1 MLYVIVALANIFVG
15 GMIGIAGVAGFLL
28 PILYNGFLG
37 LPLSDSLALSFL
49 AFLAS
54 GSLGAWR
61 YHRSGRLNIAL
72 AQPLCLGSLAG
83 ALAGVA
89 LSQLIPK
96 NGARLLLYGVV
107 LVSGL
112 SVLLKKE
119 SAAGVRERP
128 EAAYTRKSLMLLVGL
143 TTAAVCSLTGA
154 GGPILV
160 VPILTLLGMSASQA
174 VAVALMD
181 SLAIA
186 LPATIGYLPA
196 VTRPDF
202 VLLAAVTVVFHGA
215 GTLVGAKLSETVDAK
230 FLRFFVGVLAVGA
243 ACYLLVRLAAGF

>member
-1 MLYVIVALANIFVG
+1 MPYVIVALANALVG

-28 PILYNGFLG
+28 PILYDGFLG
-37 LPLSDSLALSFL
+37 LPLADSLALSFL
-49 AFLAS
+49 AFLTS

-61 YHRSGRLNIAL
+61 YHRSGRLDIAL
-72 AQPLCLGSLAG
+72 AWPLCLGSLAG
-83 ALAGVA
+83 ALMGVG
-89 LSQLIPK
+89 LGRLIPQTGTK
-96 NGARLLLYGVV
+96 LLLYGVV

-119 SAAGVRERP
+119 PADGGEALAGAV
-128 EAAYTRKSLMLLVGL
+128 YTRRPLMLLVGL
-143 TTAAVCSLTGA
+143 ATATVCSLTGA

-186 LPATIGYLPA
+186 LPAAIGYLPA
-196 VTRPDF
+196 VTQPDF
-202 VLLAAVTVVFHGA
+202 VLLAVVTVAFHGA
-215 GTLVGAKLSETVDAK
+215 GTLAGTMLSEVVSAK
-230 FLRFFVGVLAVGA
+230 FLRILVGVLAVGA
-243 ACYLLVRLAAGF
+243 ACCLLARMAAGS